1 MSLTAEQRFL
11 LERTARRADQV
22 AKVARLALRTGTF
35 LPVVMTLPSWLL
47 MRTLML
53 LCGEALQRGFFT
65 WLRETLQEEAG
76 LCTLCGQ
83 PKDKVTDVCCA
94 VCLKQFEEEDR
105 ELDAYEAMERAPE
118 GPPQ

>member
-22 AKVARLALRTGTF
+22 AKFARLALRTGTF

-47 MRTLML
+47 IRTLML
-53 LCGEALQRGFFT
+53 LCGMSLANGVIT
-65 WLRETLQEEAG
+65 WLHEQLREESG
-76 LCTLCGQ
+76 LCTLCGT
-83 PKDKVTDVCCA
+83 PKEKVTDVCCA
-94 VCLKQFEEEDR
+94 ACLRQFDEEDR
-105 ELDAYEAMERAPE
+105 ELDAYEAMERQPE